1 MVGRV
6 IKLKHLVVAKK
17 TGNCQFTDHRVNGGC
32 IEIIHLYP
40 CVMELLNHFH
50 A

>member
-17 TGNCQFTDHRVNGGC
+17 PEIANLQTTGLMVVVLKLFTYIRV
-32 IEIIHLYP
+32 
-40 CVMELLNHFH
+40 
-50 A
+50 